1 MATRIPQRRLRDLAV
16 LLWIA
21 LLSAPTA
28 ADMTPRVAVELP
40 DLNATELAWAED
52 PRLIPGPLRLGFGRR
67 VPVAPALETL
77 LPSRWQQ
84 TPDGGHLLSV
94 EVRSPDARGLRIAVE
109 VAAMPDAA
117 LLGFFGATGM
127 TVAVFSGA
135 ELNAAHGTFWS
146 PLIQDESAVVTIN
159 LPPGC
164 DPAATF
170 IILPQVSHL
179 VRWPFDDTDMP
190 DSAGNPCRMDVTCHP
205 DWERISRATALLVY
219 TDDAGGTGT
228 CTGTLLRDADPTTE
242 VPYILTA
249 SHCVPDQNRAA
260 SIETVWFHQGTRCG
274 SNDEASVQ
282 SVSGGAVLL
291 HTDAVTD
298 ISLMRLSETPPG
310 ARCMRIFSFLPL
322 RGSRGRENR
331 TSTIIYLQSS

>member
-1 MATRIPQRRLRDLAV
+1 
-16 LLWIA
+16 
-21 LLSAPTA
+21 
-28 ADMTPRVAVELP
+28 
-40 DLNATELAWAED
+40 
-52 PRLIPGPLRLGFGRR
+52 
-67 VPVAPALETL
+67 
-77 LPSRWQQ
+77 
-84 TPDGGHLLSV
+84 
-94 EVRSPDARGLRIAVE
+94 
-109 VAAMPDAA
+109 
-117 LLGFFGATGM
+117 
-127 TVAVFSGA
+127 
-135 ELNAAHGTFWS
+135 
-146 PLIQDESAVVTIN
+146 LIQDESAVVTIN

-260 SIETVWFHQGTRCG
+260 SIEAVWFHHGTGCG
-274 SNDEASVQ
+274 GTDDPPVQ
-282 SVSGGAVLL
+282 SVSGGAELL
-291 HTDAVTD
+291 HADVLTD
-298 ISLMRLSETPPG
+298 ISLLRLRRPAPSGAVFADWSVHVPEPGMILASVHHPQGFKQAIAFGSVTALMPCSEVPLCEGDGAGHDGHYLRVHWHQGGTDIGSSGAGLFLASGELVGVLSGGLGDCEGTPGPDHYG
-310 ARCMRIFSFLPL
+310 RFDLIYRRGL
-322 RGSRGRENR
+322 RRWLGVP
-331 TSTIIYLQSS
+331 